1 MDWLK
6 IILFLLI
13 TNTAWAENRDKIN
26 VIMNAIYTEDYQTFA
41 DVYKQIEN
49 KERLY
54 FTKGHFRGMELG
66 YLSLSMYFSDPR
78 FFNLVLNYTDPN
90 EANYFGLTPLF
101 LAPDL
106 CDINKA
112 KKLIEKGANVNYA
125 IKASGATPLHLV
137 VGTHCYGLT
146 SLLLQHG
153 ANKRAKTKKGKTAYD
168 FALRSGNK
176 KMIALLKF

>member
-1 MDWLK
+1 MV
-6 IILFLLI
+6 LFLLM
-13 TNTAWAENRDKIN
+13 TSGVWAENRDKTN
-26 VIMNAIYTEDYQTFA
+26 EIMNAIYTEDYQAFA
-41 DVYKQIEN
+41 NAYNQIEN
-49 KERLY
+49 KQRLY

-66 YLSLSMYFSDPR
+66 YLSLSMYLSDPR
-78 FFNLVLNYTDPN
+78 FFNLIVNYADPN

-106 CDINKA
+106 CDVNKA
-112 KKLIEKGANVNYA
+112 KKLIGKGADVNYA

-137 VGTHCYGLT
+137 VGTHCYGLA
-146 SLLLQHG
+146 SLLLEHG